1 MAVALPGDMVI
12 PQSHGST
19 YVTTISLHRD
29 GGLEYKD
36 FKPTSEERRAA
47 GTFLGTVTWD
57 DCNLAVVLFRGEIW
71 VSLPHQLFKVVK

>member
-1 MAVALPGDMVI
+1 MAVAFPGDIVI

-19 YVTTISLHRD
+19 YVTTISLAPR
-29 GGLEYKD
+29 GALMYRD
-36 FKPTSEERRAA
+36 FKPTDEECRAV

-71 VSLPHQLFKVVK
+71 VSFPHQFKVIK